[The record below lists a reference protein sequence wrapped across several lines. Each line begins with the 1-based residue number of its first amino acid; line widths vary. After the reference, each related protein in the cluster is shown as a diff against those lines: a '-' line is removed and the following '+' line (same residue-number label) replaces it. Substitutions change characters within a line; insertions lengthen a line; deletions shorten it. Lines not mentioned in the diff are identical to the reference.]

1 MAHSF
6 VARAVGT
13 SRQNLPQPGRGM
25 AYCCQVNVCEEP
37 EHIETAKQEIGR
49 IPLVNQIGLT
59 HTELSKH
66 DELGIP
72 QEATVTNTLSINAL
86 SLSSFDGDF
95 GENPRSSE
103 SLGDKRRRLSKIA
116 ADLRWR
122 LDHEEL
128 QLSSML
134 SQTLKSTLLKGRW
147 KGVEVVV
154 KVAGLQSEH
163 EVARMIQHPGSPLS
177 ISDDVI
183 SKELLHE
190 VDLLSSLRHPDFV
203 TFLGACLSESRPFM
217 LVTEFLP
224 GGDLE
229 RYYMAQRQKTNALWR
244 PSLRQRCTW
253 ACTVARALTFLHSRE
268 VPIVHR
274 DLKPLNLLL
283 TKHLDLKVAD
293 LGISRM
299 MPQEHYRMTG
309 GVGSWLYM
317 APEVVRHQ
325 LYNEKVDIYAFALI
339 MYFMDVGRN
348 PFHHLG
354 KDPEMVLKEY
364 QRGREP
370 RPRLQDCH
378 PNMRPII
385 EPAWHVDAA
394 KRPAAQDILPQLE
407 QLEQLATKGTSSC
420 AVM

>member
-183 SKELLHE
+183 SKEL
-190 VDLLSSLRHPDFV
+190 P
-203 TFLGACLSESRPFM
+203 
-217 LVTEFLP
+217 
-224 GGDLE
+224 
-229 RYYMAQRQKTNALWR
+229 
-244 PSLRQRCTW
+244 
-253 ACTVARALTFLHSRE
+253 
-268 VPIVHR
+268 
-274 DLKPLNLLL
+274 
-283 TKHLDLKVAD
+283 
-293 LGISRM
+293 
-299 MPQEHYRMTG
+299 
-309 GVGSWLYM
+309 
-317 APEVVRHQ
+317 PE
-325 LYNEKVDIYAFALI
+325 LF
-339 MYFMDVGRN
+339 
-348 PFHHLG
+348 
-354 KDPEMVLKEY
+354 
-364 QRGREP
+364 
-370 RPRLQDCH
+370 
-378 PNMRPII
+378 
-385 EPAWHVDAA
+385 
-394 KRPAAQDILPQLE
+394 
-407 QLEQLATKGTSSC
+407 KGN
-420 AVM
+420 VW